1 MFSKRSRYRNLEQVE
16 ATDDRGQQVVAI
28 KLRALGEPVA
38 KPAKVTQ
45 GDQLDVISER
55 RYSDGARYWH
65 IADAN
70 SELEAAALLT
80 EPARIIK
87 VPER

>member
-1 MFSKRSRYRNLEQVE
+1 MFSKRSRYKNVE
-16 ATDDRGQQVVAI
+16 RITTIDDRGQAVVAV
-28 KLRALGEPVA
+28 KLRTLDEPSA

-55 RYSDGARYWH
+55 RYRDGARFWH

-70 SELEAAALLT
+70 TELEAATLVI
-80 EPARIIK
+80 EPARTIK

>member
-1 MFSKRSRYRNLEQVE
+1 MFSKRSRYRKVEQITTV
-16 ATDDRGQQVVAI
+16 DDRGQAVVAI
-28 KLRALGEPVA
+28 KLRTLGEPAA
-38 KPAKVTQ
+38 KPAKVIQ

-55 RYSDGARYWH
+55 RYRDGAGYWH

-70 SELEAAALLT
+70 SELEAAALVT
-80 EPARIIK
+80 EPARTIK